1 MDRPGTVSATGIA
14 KLAGVGRAAVSN
26 WRRRHA
32 DFPQPVGGTATS
44 PTFELDDVEK
54 WLAQQGKLP
63 NLSPRE
69 RVWRQIESTS
79 DGTELADSV
88 CLAGALLLA
97 RWAGTVE
104 GRDVPSPEELVHA
117 IAALDESAAALIGSG
132 FPGEWSPQQHDV
144 LSALGELAREPNADE
159 VFEYL
164 YWRYVSARGSASDF
178 TTPPI
183 LAQLMLDLAGPA
195 RRVFDFACGTGTLVS
210 LAAARA
216 LTDKTP
222 VDCCAQDIDETAA
235 RITQLRLLFA
245 YRRATL
251 AGVGGQAP
259 VVRHGDSLLADAFPG
274 LQADVVVANP
284 PFGLH
289 NWGHEQLAY
298 DPRWEFGGLP
308 PKTEPEL
315 AWVQHALAH
324 VKPGGYAV
332 LLMPPAAADRSAGRR
347 IRGELLRRGALRA
360 VIALPARL
368 LPHTAIALHLWV
380 LRRPLAEERSPGHV
394 LFVDT
399 AAEFVDKAAVSDTA
413 VSAWRAFIRDSA
425 SVDDQP
431 GVRRVVPV
439 IDLLDEVTDLSPH
452 AHIPLPGDR
461 RLDPSELLAARDA
474 LDAQLV
480 ALRARIPSLVTLDDS
495 PLAAARTVTLDEL
508 VKTGGLVRH
517 RWPMRN
523 APGDDES
530 AELPAVT
537 GRDVIQGAPPSGSVP
552 RMNDSEAAVVRDG
565 DVLIPQIG
573 ESVVARVATPEQVGA
588 HISTTVQ
595 GLRVNADVL
604 DPWFLAGVLS
614 TSQNTRIAARHSS
627 TMAGRM
633 RIDLKR
639 LQVPVVPL
647 DLQRRYGEAFRRVAE
662 FESAM
667 ARAAEHGRALA
678 RDFAEGLASGVLG
691 PDTDSI
697 TPGNAGKH

>member
-26 WRRRHA
+26 WRRRYA

-44 PTFELDDVEK
+44 PTFELDEVEK
-54 WLAQQGKLP
+54 WLEQQGKLP
-63 NLSPRE
+63 DLSPRE

-79 DGTELADSV
+79 DGTELADIL
-88 CLAGALLLA
+88 CIAGALLLV
-97 RWAGTVE
+97 RWAGSAE
-104 GRDVPSPEELVHA
+104 RRDVPSPEVLRHA
-117 IAALDESAAALIGSG
+117 VAALDESAAALIGGG
-132 FPGEWSPQQHDV
+132 FPGEWSPHQHDV
-144 LSALGELAREPNADE
+144 LSALGELTGEPDE

-164 YWRYVSARGSASDF
+164 YSRYVSARGSASDF

-183 LAQLMLDLAGPA
+183 LAHLMLDLAGPA
-195 RRVFDFACGTGTLVS
+195 GRVFDFACGTGTLVS
-210 LAAARA
+210 LAITRA

-222 VDCCAQDIDETAA
+222 VDCFAQDISETAA

-245 YRRATL
+245 HRRATL

-259 VVRHGDSLLADAFPG
+259 VVRHGDSLLDDAFPS

-298 DPRWEFGGLP
+298 DSRWEFGGLP

-315 AWVQHALAH
+315 AWAQHALAH

-332 LLMPPAAADRSAGRR
+332 LLMPPAAAQRSAGRR

-380 LRRPLAEERSPGHV
+380 LRRPPHEERGAGYV

-413 VSAWRAFIRDSA
+413 LSAWRAFTLDPA
-425 SVDDQP
+425 SVDEQP

-439 IDLLDEVTDLSPH
+439 IDLLDEVTDLSPQ
-452 AHIPLPGDR
+452 AHIPWPEDPHQ
-461 RLDPSELLAARDA
+461 DPSALLAARDA
-474 LDAQLV
+474 LDDEFV
-480 ALRARIPSLVTLDDS
+480 ALRARIPSLVALDDS
-495 PLAAARTVTLDEL
+495 PLTEARTVTLDDL
-508 VKTGGLVRH
+508 VKTGGLIVN
-517 RWPMRN
+517 RWSTRN
-523 APGDDES
+523 AQGDES

-537 GRDVIQGAPPSGSVP
+537 GHDVIRGAPPSGSVP
-552 RMNDSEAAVVRDG
+552 RMNDSEAGVVRDG
-565 DVLIPQIG
+565 DVLIPQVG

-588 HISTTVQ
+588 QISMNVQ

-614 TSQNTRIAARHSS
+614 TSQNTRTAARHSS
-627 TMAGRM
+627 TMAGKL